1 VRAVFMRRANKP
13 KWLGRICSGQ
23 ASVHKLHITHSSNVL
38 DAVEKPPAAPASASE
53 ASAASAA
60 GASEAAGTTLSSKD
74 NKVQFVIP
82 QNISGAFEDKLAD
95 GNLLPEGVPAE
106 QVTLLQHNDDADLT
120 LSVVQTGKTDK
131 AADKLFADLKKEI
144 ESDQSVK
151 DAQVDAATAD
161 SVAYRYTQANENT
174 TTRES
179 CIAHLSADKE
189 LAVVCATSGQMSANE
204 LKDLL
209 ANSVKFN

>member
-1 VRAVFMRRANKP
+1 MSAKTLSTQYALLIAAAISLAACGDNP
-13 KWLGRICSGQ
+13 
-23 ASVHKLHITHSSNVL
+23 ASPAASS
-38 DAVEKPPAAPASASE
+38 APAAPSSAPAAPAASSAS
-53 ASAASAA
+53 AAASAA
-60 GASEAAGTTLSSKD
+60 EAVSITLDSKD
-74 NKVQFVIP
+74 NKVQLVIT
-82 QNISGAFEDKLAD
+82 QNISGAFQDKLAD
-95 GNLLPEGVPAE
+95 ANLLPEGVPTE
-106 QVTLLQHNDDADLT
+106 QVTLLQRNDDADLT

-131 AADKLFADLKKEI
+131 AADKLFDDLKKEI

-161 SVAYRYTQANENT
+161 SVAYRYTQANDGNAT
-174 TTRES
+174 NES

-209 ANSVKFN
+209 ASSVKFN

>member
-1 VRAVFMRRANKP
+1 MSAKTLSTQYALLIAAAISLAACGDNP
-13 KWLGRICSGQ
+13 
-23 ASVHKLHITHSSNVL
+23 AS
-38 DAVEKPPAAPASASE
+38 PAASSTPAVPSSAPA
-53 ASAASAA
+53 ASAASSASAA
-60 GASEAAGTTLSSKD
+60 AASAAEAASITLDSKD
-74 NKVQFVIP
+74 NKVQLVIT
-82 QNISGAFEDKLAD
+82 QNISGAFQDKLAD
-95 GNLLPEGVPAE
+95 ANLLPEGVPAE
-106 QVTLLQHNDDADLT
+106 QVTLLQRNDDADLT

-161 SVAYRYTQANENT
+161 SVAYRYTQANDGNAT
-174 TTRES
+174 NES

-209 ANSVKFN
+209 ASSVKFN

>member
-1 VRAVFMRRANKP
+1 MSAKTLSTQYALLIAAAISLAACGDNP
-13 KWLGRICSGQ
+13 
-23 ASVHKLHITHSSNVL
+23 ASPAASS
-38 DAVEKPPAAPASASE
+38 APAAPSSAPAAPAASSAS
-53 ASAASAA
+53 AAASAA
-60 GASEAAGTTLSSKD
+60 EAASITLDSKD
-74 NKVQFVIP
+74 NKVQLVIT
-82 QNISGAFEDKLAD
+82 QNISGAFQDKLAD
-95 GNLLPEGVPAE
+95 ANLLPEGVPAE
-106 QVTLLQHNDDADLT
+106 QVTLLQRNDDADLT

-161 SVAYRYTQANENT
+161 SVAYRYTQANDGNAT
-174 TTRES
+174 NES

-189 LAVVCATSGQMSANE
+189 LAVVCATSGQMSTNE

-209 ANSVKFN
+209 ASSVKFN

>member
-1 VRAVFMRRANKP
+1 MTV
-13 KWLGRICSGQ
+13 SGTMTLNIR
-23 ASVHKLHITHSSNVL
+23 SM
-38 DAVEKPPAAPASASE
+38 
-53 ASAASAA
+53 SAAD
-60 GASEAAGTTLSSKD
+60 ASEAAGTTLSSKD

-95 GNLLPEGVPAE
+95 ANLLPEGVPAE

>member
-1 VRAVFMRRANKP
+1 MSAKTLSTQYALLIAAAISLAACGDNPASPAASSTPAVP
-13 KWLGRICSGQ
+13 
-23 ASVHKLHITHSSNVL
+23 SS
-38 DAVEKPPAAPASASE
+38 APAAPAASS
-53 ASAASAA
+53 ASAAATASAA
-60 GASEAAGTTLSSKD
+60 EAANITLDSKD
-74 NKVQFVIP
+74 NKVQLVIT
-82 QNISGAFEDKLAD
+82 QNISGAFQDKLAD
-95 GNLLPEGVPAE
+95 ANLLPEGVPTE
-106 QVTLLQHNDDADLT
+106 QVTLLQRNDDADLT

>member
-1 VRAVFMRRANKP
+1 MSAKTLSTQYALLIAAAISLAACGDNP
-13 KWLGRICSGQ
+13 
-23 ASVHKLHITHSSNVL
+23 ASPAASS
-38 DAVEKPPAAPASASE
+38 APAAPSSAPAAPAASSAS
-53 ASAASAA
+53 AAASAA
-60 GASEAAGTTLSSKD
+60 EAASITLDSKD
-74 NKVQFVIP
+74 NKVQLVIT
-82 QNISGAFEDKLAD
+82 QNISGAFQDKLAD
-95 GNLLPEGVPAE
+95 ANLLPEGVPAE
-106 QVTLLQHNDDADLT
+106 QVTLLQRNDDADLT

>member
-1 VRAVFMRRANKP
+1 MSSKIISLKKQALLIAAAIGLAACGDQQPANPAASTPAAV
-13 KWLGRICSGQ
+13 S
-23 ASVHKLHITHSSNVL
+23 T
-38 DAVEKPPAAPASASE
+38 PAAPASASE

-144 ESDQSVK
+144 EGDQSVK
-151 DAQVDAATAD
+151 DVQVDEASAD
-161 SVAYRYTQANENT
+161 SVAYRYTQANEDSATN
-174 TTRES
+174 ES

-189 LAVVCATSGQMSANE
+189 LVVVCATSGQMSANE
-204 LKDLL
+204 LKGLL
-209 ANSVKFN
+209 ASSVKFN

>member
-1 VRAVFMRRANKP
+1 MSSKIISLKKQALLIAAAIGLAACGDQPANPAASAPAAVSA
-13 KWLGRICSGQ
+13 
-23 ASVHKLHITHSSNVL
+23 
-38 DAVEKPPAAPASASE
+38 PAAPAAASE

-60 GASEAAGTTLSSKD
+60 GTSEAAGTTLSSKD

-161 SVAYRYTQANENT
+161 SVAYRYTQAN
-174 TTRES
+174 
-179 CIAHLSADKE
+179 
-189 LAVVCATSGQMSANE
+189 
-204 LKDLL
+204 
-209 ANSVKFN
+209 

>member
-1 VRAVFMRRANKP
+1 MSAKTLSTQYALLIAAAISLAACGDNP
-13 KWLGRICSGQ
+13 
-23 ASVHKLHITHSSNVL
+23 ASPAASS
-38 DAVEKPPAAPASASE
+38 APAAPSSAPAAPAASSAS
-53 ASAASAA
+53 AAAASAA
-60 GASEAAGTTLSSKD
+60 EVASITLDSKD
-74 NKVQFVIP
+74 NKVQLVIT
-82 QNISGAFEDKLAD
+82 QNISGAFQDKLAD
-95 GNLLPEGVPAE
+95 ANLLPEGVPAE
-106 QVTLLQHNDDADLT
+106 QVTLLQRNDDADLT

-161 SVAYRYTQANENT
+161 SVAYRYTQANDGNAT
-174 TTRES
+174 NES

-189 LAVVCATSGQMSANE
+189 LAIVCATSGQMSANE

-209 ANSVKFN
+209 ASSVKFN

>member
-1 VRAVFMRRANKP
+1 MSAKTLSTQYALLIAAAISLAACGDNH
-13 KWLGRICSGQ
+13 
-23 ASVHKLHITHSSNVL
+23 ASPAASS
-38 DAVEKPPAAPASASE
+38 APAAPRSAPAAPAASSAS
-53 ASAASAA
+53 AAASAA
-60 GASEAAGTTLSSKD
+60 EAASITLDSKD
-74 NKVQFVIP
+74 NKVQLVIT
-82 QNISGAFEDKLAD
+82 QNISGAFQDKLAD
-95 GNLLPEGVPAE
+95 ANLLPEGVPAE
-106 QVTLLQHNDDADLT
+106 QVTLLQRNDDADLT

-161 SVAYRYTQANENT
+161 SVAYRYTQANDGNAT
-174 TTRES
+174 NES

-189 LAVVCATSGQMSANE
+189 LAVVCATSGQMSTNE

-209 ANSVKFN
+209 ASSVKFN

>member
-1 VRAVFMRRANKP
+1 MSAKTLSTQYALLIAAAISLAACGDNP
-13 KWLGRICSGQ
+13 
-23 ASVHKLHITHSSNVL
+23 ASPAASS
-38 DAVEKPPAAPASASE
+38 APAASSSASAAPPASSASA
-53 ASAASAA
+53 AASAA
-60 GASEAAGTTLSSKD
+60 EAVSITLDSKD
-74 NKVQFVIP
+74 NKVQLVIT
-82 QNISGAFEDKLAD
+82 QNISGAFQDKLAD
-95 GNLLPEGVPAE
+95 ANLLPEGVPTE
-106 QVTLLQHNDDADLT
+106 QVTLLQRNDDADLT

-161 SVAYRYTQANENT
+161 SVAYRYTQANDGNAT
-174 TTRES
+174 NES
-179 CIAHLSADKE
+179 CIAHLSVDKE

-209 ANSVKFN
+209 ASSVKFH

>member
-1 VRAVFMRRANKP
+1 MSSKIISLKKQALLIAAAIGLAACGDQQPANPAASTPAAV
-13 KWLGRICSGQ
+13 S
-23 ASVHKLHITHSSNVL
+23 T
-38 DAVEKPPAAPASASE
+38 PAAPASASE

-131 AADKLFADLKKEI
+131 AADKQAALIRDWIHDDSHKNDDGDLW
-144 ESDQSVK
+144 
-151 DAQVDAATAD
+151 
-161 SVAYRYTQANENT
+161 RHLWRGNENILAAN
-174 TTRES
+174 
-179 CIAHLSADKE
+179 IAAA
-189 LAVVCATSGQMSANE
+189 LATHAPLLQPLLEHGET
-204 LKDLL
+204 LK
-209 ANSVKFN
+209 

>member
-1 VRAVFMRRANKP
+1 MSAKTLSTQYALLIAAAISLAACGDNPASPAASSTPAVP
-13 KWLGRICSGQ
+13 
-23 ASVHKLHITHSSNVL
+23 SS
-38 DAVEKPPAAPASASE
+38 APAAPAASSAS
-53 ASAASAA
+53 AAASAA
-60 GASEAAGTTLSSKD
+60 EAVSITLDSKD
-74 NKVQFVIP
+74 NKVQLVIT
-82 QNISGAFEDKLAD
+82 QNISGAFQDKLAD
-95 GNLLPEGVPAE
+95 ANLLPEGVPAE

>member
-1 VRAVFMRRANKP
+1 MSSKIISLKKQALLIAAAIGLAACGDQPVNPAASAPAAVSA
-13 KWLGRICSGQ
+13 
-23 ASVHKLHITHSSNVL
+23 
-38 DAVEKPPAAPASASE
+38 PAAPAAASE

-60 GASEAAGTTLSSKD
+60 GTSEAAGTTLSSKD

-82 QNISGAFEDKLAD
+82 QNICGAFEDKLAD
-95 GNLLPEGVPAE
+95 ANLLPEGVPAE
-106 QVTLLQHNDDADLT
+106 QVTLLQRNDDADLT

-131 AADKLFADLKKEI
+131 AEDKLFADLKKEI
-144 ESDQSVK
+144 ERDQSVK

-161 SVAYRYTQANENT
+161 SMAYRYTQANDGNAT
-174 TTRES
+174 NES

-209 ANSVKFN
+209 ANGVKFN

>member
-1 VRAVFMRRANKP
+1 MSLKTHLLLIAAAVSLAACGENP
-13 KWLGRICSGQ
+13 TS
-23 ASVHKLHITHSSNVL
+23 
-38 DAVEKPPAAPASASE
+38 PAASTPA
-53 ASAASAA
+53 AASAPTNA
-60 GASEAAGTTLSSKD
+60 PAAASETTAASAPEAAGITLASKD
-74 NKVQFVIP
+74 NKVQFTL
-82 QNISGAFEDKLAD
+82 QNTNGLFQDKLGEA
-95 GNLLPEGVPAE
+95 NLLPEGVPAE
-106 QVTLLQHNDDADLT
+106 QVTLLQRNDDADLT

-161 SVAYRYTQANENT
+161 SMAYRYTQANDGNAT
-174 TTRES
+174 HES

-209 ANSVKFN
+209 ANGVKFN

>member
-1 VRAVFMRRANKP
+1 MSAKTLSTQYALLIAAAISLAACGDNPASPAASSTPAVP
-13 KWLGRICSGQ
+13 
-23 ASVHKLHITHSSNVL
+23 SS
-38 DAVEKPPAAPASASE
+38 APAAPAASSAS
-53 ASAASAA
+53 AAAAASAA
-60 GASEAAGTTLSSKD
+60 EAANITLSSQD
-74 NKVQFVIP
+74 NKVQFVITP
-82 QNISGAFEDKLAD
+82 NISGAFQDKLAD
-95 GNLLPEGVPAE
+95 ANLLPEGVPAE
-106 QVTLLQHNDDADLT
+106 QVTLLQRNDDADLT

-161 SVAYRYTQANENT
+161 SMAYRYTQANEDSAT
-174 TTRES
+174 HES

-209 ANSVKFN
+209 ASSVKFN

>member
-1 VRAVFMRRANKP
+1 MSAKTLSTQYALLIAAAISLAACGDNPASPAASSTPAVP
-13 KWLGRICSGQ
+13 
-23 ASVHKLHITHSSNVL
+23 SS
-38 DAVEKPPAAPASASE
+38 APAAPAASSAS
-53 ASAASAA
+53 AAASAA
-60 GASEAAGTTLSSKD
+60 EAVSITLDSKD
-74 NKVQFVIP
+74 NKVQLVIT
-82 QNISGAFEDKLAD
+82 QNISGAFQDKLAD
-95 GNLLPEGVPAE
+95 ANLLPEGVPTE
-106 QVTLLQHNDDADLT
+106 QVTLLQRNDDADLT

-161 SVAYRYTQANENT
+161 SVAYRYTQANDGNAT
-174 TTRES
+174 NES

-189 LAVVCATSGQMSANE
+189 LAVVCATSGQMSTNE

-209 ANSVKFN
+209 ASSVKFN

>member
-1 VRAVFMRRANKP
+1 MSSKIISLKKQALLIAAAIGLAACGDQQPANPAASTPAAV
-13 KWLGRICSGQ
+13 S
-23 ASVHKLHITHSSNVL
+23 T
-38 DAVEKPPAAPASASE
+38 PAAPASASE

-151 DAQVDAATAD
+151 DAQVDEASAD
-161 SVAYRYTQANENT
+161 SVAYRYTQANEDSATN
-174 TTRES
+174 ES

-209 ANSVKFN
+209 ANGVKFN

>member
-1 VRAVFMRRANKP
+1 MSSKIISLKKQALLIAAAIGLAACGDQPANPAASAPAAVSA
-13 KWLGRICSGQ
+13 
-23 ASVHKLHITHSSNVL
+23 
-38 DAVEKPPAAPASASE
+38 PAAPAAASE

-60 GASEAAGTTLSSKD
+60 GTSEAAGTTLSSKD

-106 QVTLLQHNDDADLT
+106 QVTLLQRNDDADLT
-120 LSVVQTGKTDK
+120 LSVVQAGKTDK
-131 AADKLFADLKKEI
+131 AADKLFAELKKEI
-144 ESDQSVK
+144 EGDQSVK
-151 DAQVDAATAD
+151 DVQVDEASAD

>member
-1 VRAVFMRRANKP
+1 MSSKIISLKKQALLIAAAIGLAACGDQPANPAASAPAAVSA
-13 KWLGRICSGQ
+13 
-23 ASVHKLHITHSSNVL
+23 
-38 DAVEKPPAAPASASE
+38 PAAPAAASE
-53 ASAASAA
+53 ASAAFAA

-144 ESDQSVK
+144 ESDQSVT

>member
-1 VRAVFMRRANKP
+1 MSAKTLSFKQYALLITAALSLAACGDNPANP
-13 KWLGRICSGQ
+13 
-23 ASVHKLHITHSSNVL
+23 
-38 DAVEKPPAAPASASE
+38 
-53 ASAASAA
+53 AASAPA
-60 GASEAAGTTLSSKD
+60 PSSAPAVPAAASTASEAAASAPEAAGITTLSSQD

-82 QNISGAFEDKLAD
+82 QNISGAFQDKLAD
-95 GNLLPEGVPAE
+95 ANLLPEGVPAE
-106 QVTLLQHNDDADLT
+106 QVTLLQRNDDADLT

-131 AADKLFADLKKEI
+131 ATDKLFADLKKEI

-161 SVAYRYTQANENT
+161 SMAYRYTQANEDNAT
-174 TTRES
+174 HES

-209 ANSVKFN
+209 ASSVKFN

>member
-1 VRAVFMRRANKP
+1 MSAKTLSTQYALLIAAAISLAACGDNP
-13 KWLGRICSGQ
+13 
-23 ASVHKLHITHSSNVL
+23 AS
-38 DAVEKPPAAPASASE
+38 PAASSAPAASSSAPAVPAASS
-53 ASAASAA
+53 ASAAVASAA
-60 GASEAAGTTLSSKD
+60 EAASITLDSKD
-74 NKVQFVIP
+74 NKVQLVIT
-82 QNISGAFEDKLAD
+82 QNISGAFQDKLAD
-95 GNLLPEGVPAE
+95 ANLLPEGVPAE
-106 QVTLLQHNDDADLT
+106 QVTLLQRNDDADLT

-151 DAQVDAATAD
+151 DAQVDAATAA
-161 SVAYRYTQANENT
+161 SMAYRYTQANDGNAT
-174 TTRES
+174 NES

-209 ANSVKFN
+209 ASSVKFN

>member
-1 VRAVFMRRANKP
+1 MSAKTLSTQYALLIAAAISLAACGDNPASPAV
-13 KWLGRICSGQ
+13 
-23 ASVHKLHITHSSNVL
+23 SSTP
-38 DAVEKPPAAPASASE
+38 AVPSSAPAAPAASSAS
-53 ASAASAA
+53 AAAASAA
-60 GASEAAGTTLSSKD
+60 EAASITLDSKD

-82 QNISGAFEDKLAD
+82 QNISGAFQDKLAD
-95 GNLLPEGVPAE
+95 ANLLPEGVPAE
-106 QVTLLQHNDDADLT
+106 QVTLLQRNDDADLT

-131 AADKLFADLKKEI
+131 AADKLFADLKREI

-161 SVAYRYTQANENT
+161 SVAYRYTQANDGNAT
-174 TTRES
+174 NES

-209 ANSVKFN
+209 ASSVKFN

>member
-1 VRAVFMRRANKP
+1 MDGDTMNTVADRSNLTDRI
-13 KWLGRICSGQ
+13 WLKSY
-23 ASVHKLHITHSSNVL
+23 
-38 DAVEKPPAAPASASE
+38 
-53 ASAASAA
+53 
-60 GASEAAGTTLSSKD
+60 
-74 NKVQFVIP
+74 
-82 QNISGAFEDKLAD
+82 
-95 GNLLPEGVPAE
+95 PEGVPAE

-179 CIAHLSADKE
+179 CIAHLSADK
-189 LAVVCATSGQMSANE
+189 
-204 LKDLL
+204 
-209 ANSVKFN
+209 